1 MYLYY
6 IYIYSFDLGTQ
17 FDTFSHTKSTTL
29 VAWSDIS
36 AASCPTAIPQHL
48 SLSHHREALR
58 LEPQPGHAIKFD
70 LQKLLDKSS
79 ASSTSTQPDSANR
92 SMGFQTS
99 AALCIKFF
107 SHSSD
112 GFASGC
118 TNKDQ
123 QRTSHILHQNFLA
136 RRIFESVINHAD
148 SISGIN
154 QHLHS
159 LKKAINHSLRTP
171 GLAANEANVSR
182 RAFPPGY
189 KQLSEEF
196 WYRVPGP
203 GKNMERL
210 WCRQGHALEGQHDTS
225 NTLVES
231 SASQCID
238 VRRSPKSEASSCII
252 GRSEAA
258 SGADIPRCCQ
268 KSSLGTWKN
277 HQKTIKKS

>member
-1 MYLYY
+1 MR
-6 IYIYSFDLGTQ
+6 
-17 FDTFSHTKSTTL
+17 
-29 VAWSDIS
+29 
-36 AASCPTAIPQHL
+36 QH
-48 SLSHHREALR
+48 SS
-58 LEPQPGHAIKFD
+58 
-70 LQKLLDKSS
+70 QKLLDKSS
-79 ASSTSTQPDSANR
+79 ASSTSTEPDSANR

-171 GLAANEANVSR
+171 GLAAEANVSR
-182 RAFPPGY
+182 RAFPPGPEAAFGRILIQGSRPRE
-189 KQLSEEF
+189 KH
-196 WYRVPGP
+196 
-203 GKNMERL
+203 GKIWKDYDVAKAMLLR
-210 WCRQGHALEGQHDTS
+210 A
-225 NTLVES
+225 NTTQATPWWSPPLP
-231 SASQCID
+231 SASM
-238 VRRSPKSEASSCII
+238 
-252 GRSEAA
+252 
-258 SGADIPRCCQ
+258 
-268 KSSLGTWKN
+268 
-277 HQKTIKKS
+277 